1 MGQSGGLEG
10 GTVVTALLRDPR
22 GWGELGAGAFQHGS
36 FLPPEQQRLLHRRD
50 RVHLPALPER
60 AAAVD
65 PRRHLPEVLLLHLR
79 HGQQPSGLRHRCVSG
94 PGARADPV
102 PAPRASTCWSISFPA
117 KPPLL
122 RCLCWKLFFSKGHYK
137 EIKVRKNKIKHV
149 LFFFFFFLFPC
160 VFSCSWYEEA

>member
-1 MGQSGGLEG
+1 M
-10 GTVVTALLRDPR
+10 
-22 GWGELGAGAFQHGS
+22 
-36 FLPPEQQRLLHRRD
+36 
-50 RVHLPALPER
+50 
-60 AAAVD
+60 
-65 PRRHLPEVLLLHLR
+65 
-79 HGQQPSGLRHRCVSG
+79 SG

-149 LFFFFFFLFPC
+149 LFFFFFFFSHVYFP
-160 VFSCSWYEEA
+160 VLGTKKPENILIFI